1 MSQPQNHLT
10 LSSPSAPPSNAKI
23 SASHLKK
30 YCSSVRVRNSAEAL
44 PQTTVKENVSL
55 KSHAHPTPVKCSL
68 LPSVQK
74 SRHVSPL
81 VKLTENPSITA
92 PSSVKSTANPSTT
105 QCNKASSMKLKS
117 ACAFCKESLKAL
129 GKGRNFTGVIQE
141 QLYNKYEASTQNTYN
156 LNMIND
162 IVLNTNTQLV
172 VNFKEYLIYDDLTEF
187 IKEFQQRSAAEL
199 RELIDYYD
207 ASSKVFP
214 NFVALDEKKFMFKNI
229 TRKQKAINRRY
240 MQLAQPQSEP
250 GRRLLTTKFLA
261 EVAKHCSRTLI
272 GEKTRLED
280 LLDQFV
286 QRDSLSTVHK
296 SRCEGRK
303 PKFSTARPKAKE
315 EQVKSPRKLV
325 VMAKNFL
332 GASNSKKLYKRHSS
346 QKEIP
351 KSIKVNKQKKNGRA
365 SATGCYY
372 SNKKEKKQR
381 PLVVSAKNPIASAR
395 VTLSGTDAL
404 QININLNLILDKERL
419 RSGTPYTCTL
429 ADKHGDRESICQVQA
444 TVASKAAMLLKKE
457 LQSDIVGK
465 VKSRKQFRNKQ
476 EFMLTNEREG
486 NLVEKLKEKK
496 NKGRGSVNSQQ
507 RRNLAINHLCKSIKN
522 LLSPSGSTLSK
533 PGLKGSRLRGVGS
546 PRGVKRVHRRSGTD
560 VVQSEAKHNSMLG
573 QETQLFPI

>member
-10 LSSPSAPPSNAKI
+10 LSNPSAPPSDTKI
-23 SASHLKK
+23 SIPHLKK
-30 YCSSVRVRNSAEAL
+30 YCSNVRIRNCVEAL
-44 PQTTVKENVSL
+44 PQVMVKENLSL
-55 KSHAHPTPVKCSL
+55 KLHAHPTPVKCIL
-68 LPSVQK
+68 LPSAQK

-105 QCNKASSMKLKS
+105 QCNKASSVKLKS
-117 ACAFCKESLKAL
+117 VCAFCK
-129 GKGRNFTGVIQE
+129 GRNFAGVIQE

-172 VNFKEYLIYDDLTEF
+172 VSFKEYLIYDDLTEF
-187 IKEFQQRSAAEL
+187 IKEFQYRPAAEL
-199 RELIDYYD
+199 KELIDYYD
-207 ASSKVFP
+207 VSSKVFP
-214 NFVALDEKKFMFKNI
+214 NFVALEEKKFMFKNI

-240 MQLAQPQSEP
+240 MQLTQPQTEVS
-250 GRRLLTTKFLA
+250 RRLLTSKFLA
-261 EVAKHCSRTLI
+261 EITRHCSRTMI
-272 GEKTRLED
+272 GERTGLEE
-280 LLDQFV
+280 LLEQFV
-286 QRDSLSTVHK
+286 QRDSLSTAQK

-303 PKFSTARPKAKE
+303 PKFITARPKVKE

-346 QKEIP
+346 QKEIT
-351 KSIKVNKQKKNGRA
+351 KSIKINKQKKSGRA

-381 PLVVSAKNPIASAR
+381 PLVVNAKNPIASAR
-395 VTLSGTDAL
+395 VTLSDTDPL

-429 ADKHGDRESICQVQA
+429 TDKRGGKESICQVQA
-444 TVASKAAMLLKKE
+444 NIISKATMVLKKE
-457 LQSDIVGK
+457 LQSNRIGK
-465 VKSRKQFRNKQ
+465 VKSRKLFRNKQ
-476 EFMLTNEREG
+476 ESMLTNEG
-486 NLVEKLKEKK
+486 NLIEKLKGKK
-496 NKGRGSVNSQQ
+496 NKGRGSVNPQQ

-522 LLSPSGSTLSK
+522 LLSPSGSALLK
-533 PGLKGSRLRGVGS
+533 PGLKVPKSRGVGS
-546 PRGVKRVHRRSGTD
+546 PHGVKIKHVHRRSGTD
-560 VVQSEAKHNSMLG
+560 VVQNEMKHNSMLG
-573 QETQLFPI
+573 QETHLFPI